1 MQEIKHSLN
10 ITIRSTLR
18 LSEVER
24 LIKKHRIIVPAP
36 SRKGLRAMCEQGA
49 FQTVSDQPS
58 RLGWLVYEDSF
69 WEWVKEMNE
78 GRWPPRAFP
87 RRLMHAG
94 WKSCMRRPRAQ
105 QSESFFVS
113 SRSQLTLKRA
123 RL

>member
-78 GRWPPRAFP
+78 GRWPPRA
-87 RRLMHAG
+87 G
-94 WKSCMRRPRAQ
+94 EK
-105 QSESFFVS
+105 
-113 SRSQLTLKRA
+113 
-123 RL
+123 